1 MKTKLFAAMA
11 VLVAAAMTGCAG
23 QRKLKLLPV
32 STWKIL
38 TLQLLLVRISIVM
51 HVAAG

>member
-23 QRKLKLLPV
+23 QKEANTP
-32 STWKIL
+32 SCTNF
-38 TLQLLLVRISIVM
+38 
-51 HVAAG
+51 

>member
-23 QRKLKLLPV
+23 QKEAKTTSGINLE
-32 STWKIL
+32 IL